1 MSSSP
6 RHRGKTLAFTAS
18 YIWLGFRFTFPH
30 TLENPH
36 DSFSIRILILLDT
49 ASDSGDIVI

>member
-36 DSFSIRILILLDT
+36 DSHTYPHDSFSIRILIFLHN
-49 ASDSGDIVI
+49 